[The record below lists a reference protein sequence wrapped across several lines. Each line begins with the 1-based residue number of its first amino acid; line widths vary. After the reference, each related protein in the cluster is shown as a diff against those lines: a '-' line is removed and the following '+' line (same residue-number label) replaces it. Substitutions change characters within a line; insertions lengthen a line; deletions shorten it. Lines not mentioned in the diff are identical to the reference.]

1 MTSSCAS
8 DAAATGD
15 GVTTSVADS
24 GTSARLALS
33 VTAVIGDAASP
44 GPQFAVTLLAGDAGT
59 GLPGDGGGVSCSAK
73 VTGSAHS
80 AAVFR

>member
-1 MTSSCAS
+1 VTSSCAS

-24 GTSARLALS
+24 GTSGRLALS
-33 VTAVIGDAASP
+33 VTAVIGDAVSP
-44 GPQFAVTLLAGDAGT
+44 GPQFAVTLLAGIAGT
-59 GLPGDGGGVSCSAK
+59 GLPGDGVSCSAK

>member
-8 DAAATGD
+8 DAAASGD

-44 GPQFAVTLLAGDAGT
+44 APQFAVTLLAGVAGT
-59 GLPGDGGGVSCSAK
+59 GLPGDGVSCSAK